1 MKLGGWNTWKLFRVC
16 SKGHPGIPASQLL
29 CLSFLYGLN
38 NLFDS
43 LKYCTIIHK
52 WAKVKENNPFKGGN
66 VMKRIFKMSWILLLL
81 SLTLFLIGNAVAQET
96 GSITVESADVCE
108 NIVDR
113 EPGNTGTSFAVTVE
127 KLFFFT
133 KIIGAENPVEIVHV
147 WYFGDTERARVT
159 LPVKANTWR
168 THSSKILQAHE
179 IGAWH
184 VDVLGPAGEVLETV
198 QFEVVQ

>member
-1 MKLGGWNTWKLFRVC
+1 MK
-16 SKGHPGIPASQLL
+16 Q
-29 CLSFLYGLN
+29 
-38 NLFDS
+38 
-43 LKYCTIIHK
+43 
-52 WAKVKENNPFKGGN
+52 
-66 VMKRIFKMSWILLLL
+66 IFKMSWFLLLL
-81 SLTLFLIGNAVAQET
+81 SLVLFLTMNAVAQET
-96 GSITVESADVCE
+96 DSIKVESAAVCE

-113 EPGNTGTSFAVTVE
+113 DPAGAGTSFSVTVG

-133 KIIGAENPVEIVHV
+133 KITGAENPIEIAHV

-159 LPVKANTWR
+159 LPVKTNTWR

>member
-1 MKLGGWNTWKLFRVC
+1 
-16 SKGHPGIPASQLL
+16 
-29 CLSFLYGLN
+29 
-38 NLFDS
+38 
-43 LKYCTIIHK
+43 
-52 WAKVKENNPFKGGN
+52 
-66 VMKRIFKMSWILLLL
+66 MKRIFKMSWFLLLL
-81 SLTLFLIGNAVAQET
+81 SLALFLTVTAVAQEA
-96 GSITVESADVCE
+96 GSIKVEAAAVCE

-113 EPGNTGTSFAVTVE
+113 DPAGAGASFSVTVG

-133 KIIGAENPVEIVHV
+133 KITGAENPIEIAHV
-147 WYFGDTERARVT
+147 WYFGDIERARVN

-179 IGAWH
+179 IGAWR